1 MAKEVTGFPASDHLP
16 DEDNREKGW
25 GCGYRGSTSRLGEG
39 TREGGG
45 QEEQREEKAAFCNHL
60 LPEPPAACL
69 ASQGLFCSHC
79 CAPGFGKG
87 ILEVAATAAFGGDI
101 LCRFVAATT

>member
-69 ASQGLFCSHC
+69 ASQGLFAHT
-79 CAPGFGKG
+79 AVPQVLARGFLKS
-87 ILEVAATAAFGGDI
+87 LPQLPLVVTSAAG
-101 LCRFVAATT
+101 L